1 MRIDSTGV
9 SPATQTESAKTPETL
24 PQQTSEAKSNGGI
37 TFNLTQSQK
46 PISFGNETAKP
57 DEHDNGL
64 KQKIATTGENLKGVP
79 GLGNLLKGI
88 GNSEAGVG
96 NTLAGGL
103 KGIGKTLENSIKGAI
118 EGGSRTPQEALA
130 NAYIT
135 NVENFDTPKK

>member
-9 SPATQTESAKTPETL
+9 SSATPAESAKTPETL
-24 PQQTSEAKSNGGI
+24 LQQPLEAKSNGGI
-37 TFNLTQSQK
+37 TFNCTQSQQ
-46 PISFGNETAKP
+46 PISFGNESGKP

-64 KQKIATTGENLKGVP
+64 KQKIATTGESLKYVP
-79 GLGNLLKGI
+79 GLGNFLTGI
-88 GNSEAGVG
+88 GNSDAGVG

-103 KGIGKTLENSIKGAI
+103 EGIGKTWENNIKGAI
-118 EGGSRTPQEALA
+118 EGGSRNPQQALA